1 MKIGDTVIL
10 FFKGQYRCKGFINKM
25 LSVDDDIENVSRQ
38 YHLIGLN
45 VDKDVLFYINKH
57 TIYNTRI
64 VLFEKYK

>member
-38 YHLIGLN
+38 YGLIGLN
-45 VDKDVLFYINKH
+45 VDKDVLFYIDKQ
-57 TIYNTRI
+57 IY
-64 VLFEKYK
+64 